1 MSMVKLSVKDRQEQF
16 LFLIGIFLVSMGLLG
31 FGFFYDSGEQQKIS
45 KEVLMESLS
54 RDMEFEETVK
64 VQRATIDTAYK
75 EITVFD
81 PNVRAAFLEN
91 DIKNTLSS
99 IKSNYDRK
107 AFDLRYKSFLQVSTL
122 YNMLFFNR
130 RELKGNNNDLENLK
144 KSLEDCKLSVR
155 QLKETLGNQNR
166 H

>member
-1 MSMVKLSVKDRQEQF
+1 MVKLSVKDRQEQF

-75 EITVFD
+75 EIIVFD

-99 IKSNYDRK
+99 VKSNYDRK

>member
-1 MSMVKLSVKDRQEQF
+1 MIKLSVKDRQEQF
-16 LFLIGIFLVSMGLLG
+16 LFLIGIFLVSIGLLG

-54 RDMEFEETVK
+54 KDMEFEETVK

-75 EITVFD
+75 QIVTFD
-81 PNVRAAFLEN
+81 PNVKAAFLEN

-107 AFDLRYKSFLQVSTL
+107 AFDLRYKSFLQVSNL
-122 YNMLFFNR
+122 YDMLFFNR
-130 RELKGNNNDLENLK
+130 RELKGNNNDLGNLK

-155 QLKETLGNQNR
+155 QLKETLGNQSR

>member
-75 EITVFD
+75 EIIVFD

-99 IKSNYDRK
+99 VKSNYDRK

>member
-1 MSMVKLSVKDRQEQF
+1 MIKLSVKDRQEQF

-75 EITVFD
+75 EIIVFD

-107 AFDLRYKSFLQVSTL
+107 AFDLRYKSFLQVSSL

-155 QLKETLGNQNR
+155 QLKETLGNQGR

>member
-1 MSMVKLSVKDRQEQF
+1 MVKISVKDRQEQF
-16 LFLIGIFLVSMGLLG
+16 LFLIGIFLVCMGLLG

-54 RDMEFEETVK
+54 QDMEFEETVK

-75 EITVFD
+75 EIIVFD
-81 PNVRAAFLEN
+81 PNVRAAFLDN

-155 QLKETLGNQNR
+155 QLKETLGNQSR